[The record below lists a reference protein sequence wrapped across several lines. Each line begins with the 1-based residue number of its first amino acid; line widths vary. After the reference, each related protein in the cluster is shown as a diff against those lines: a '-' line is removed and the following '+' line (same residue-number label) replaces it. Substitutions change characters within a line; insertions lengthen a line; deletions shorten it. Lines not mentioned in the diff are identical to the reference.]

1 MLMDRSLGVHPS
13 DPRCKTAWL
22 MLCEKNVSSCST
34 KTLGTSGAEPL
45 MLWDDWN
52 QVLSKPG
59 VPHMVL
65 HNITCTHPAFFCGIS
80 WHAGVYVC
88 TPNYVFDKWSYRSYL
103 LGRGDVHCSR
113 GNGIEWSKM
122 KHSSEEVDRWL
133 YHVRADVAREGQGD
147 DVLFNDIW
155 EQYVNTNGCFH
166 FSSSLCPRVLLWV
179 STVWCLGWNK
189 KTDESRYDVCPVLL
203 LPLHHRAST
212 AWVMMM
218 RAGRTGAYYFTM
230 LKDNGPASYGVEES
244 AQASNYCL

>member
-13 DPRCKTAWL
+13 DPCCKTAWL
-22 MLCEKNVSSCST
+22 MLCEKMFHPVPLKHLRLAEQSCWCYEMTGIRCFQS
-34 KTLGTSGAEPL
+34 
-45 MLWDDWN
+45 
-52 QVLSKPG
+52 QVYLIWWAAY
-59 VPHMVL
+59 
-65 HNITCTHPAFFCGIS
+65 ITCAHPAFFCGIS
-80 WHAGVYVC
+80 WHAGAYVC
-88 TPNYVFDKWSYRSYL
+88 TPNYVFDKWSYRFYL

-218 RAGRTGAYYFTM
+218 RAARTGAYYFTM
-230 LKDNGPASYGVEES
+230 LKDNGPASYGVEGS
-244 AQASNYCL
+244 ARASNYCL